1 MNITLIG
8 GSGFVGTRLLGLLGE
23 QPEKYTL
30 RNIDKRQSHFF
41 PHVTQLAD
49 VRDAEALREKI
60 AGSDVVVLLAAEHRD
75 DVSPVSLYYDVNV
88 GGMKNVLEAMLAT
101 GVRRLVFTSSVAV
114 YGLNKENPDETHP
127 ADPFNHYGKSKWQA
141 EEVLQQWHAEHPDFN
156 IGILRPT
163 VIFGERNRGNVFNL
177 LRQISSGR
185 FLMIGG
191 GRNRKSM
198 AYVGN
203 IVSFIRFLID
213 EKTEGYNVYN
223 YVDKPDFTMNELVF
237 HVSEVLGKHI
247 PTTHVPYWL
256 GMLRSA
262 GRHNPQETDDK
273 FRTGEKILC
282 HHPVRRPQGP
292 RLGIQRPLH
301 ARSGPRTHA
310 AFRIHRTAQGRH
322 HLQIGVNA
330 PVMQI
335 TQAQFRCSSAKVSQ
349 VPDDTLPDFAFIGR
363 SNVGKSSLINMLTAH
378 GGLAKVSG
386 TPGKTQLINH
396 FRINDRWYLVDLPG
410 YGYARTSKAV
420 RGGFEKLITD
430 YVLRC
435 ERLHFLF
442 VLVDARLEPQAID
455 LRFIRMLGENGVPF
469 GIVFT
474 KTDKLSKA
482 QTERSL
488 ARYRATLSEE
498 WEELPPMFVTSSARG
513 TGRDAI
519 LDFIG
524 RCLTEC

>member
-8 GSGFVGTRLLGLLGE
+8 GSGFVGTRLLALLGE

-256 GMLRSA
+256 GMLGGKCFDLLAAITRKKLTISSV
-262 GRHNPQETDDK
+262 RVKK
-273 FRTGEKILC
+273 FCAT
-282 HHPVRRPQGP
+282 
-292 RLGIQRPLH
+292 
-301 ARSGPRTHA
+301 
-310 AFRIHRTAQGRH
+310 
-322 HLQIGVNA
+322 
-330 PVMQI
+330 
-335 TQAQFRCSSAKVSQ
+335 TQF
-349 VPDDTLPDFAFIGR
+349 
-363 SNVGKSSLINMLTAH
+363 
-378 GGLAKVSG
+378 
-386 TPGKTQLINH
+386 
-396 FRINDRWYLVDLPG
+396 
-410 YGYARTSKAV
+410 
-420 RGGFEKLITD
+420 
-430 YVLRC
+430 
-435 ERLHFLF
+435 
-442 VLVDARLEPQAID
+442 DARKAHASGFSAPYTLGQGLERT
-455 LRFIRMLGENGVPF
+455 LRFEFIEPPKDDITF
-469 GIVFT
+469 
-474 KTDKLSKA
+474 K
-482 QTERSL
+482 
-488 ARYRATLSEE
+488 SE
-498 WEELPPMFVTSSARG
+498 
-513 TGRDAI
+513 
-519 LDFIG
+519 
-524 RCLTEC
+524 